1 MCGIFG
7 FTGYKENQL
16 VKAREALHVLKHRG
30 PDQWSDYNDE
40 NLYIGHQRLS
50 ILDLSE
56 FGKQPM
62 ISPDKKVII
71 AVNGEIYNFLE
82 LRKELEKKYTF
93 QSTSDSEVVLYG
105 YMEWG
110 IDSLVERIDGM
121 YSISIYDKKTNALYL
136 VRDRAGIKPIYYSTL
151 SQQFLWASELKA
163 IEKFYENDEVLNYD
177 YTALFDFLTYRFIP
191 TPKSQYKRVFKLEP
205 GHYMKVD
212 TKTNNFDKV
221 QYWELKVNK
230 CNDDIEIAS
239 QKIETFIKES
249 VNEQMIS
256 DVPVGFFLS
265 GGMDSSAVV
274 SIASLKYTNINT
286 FSIGF
291 TDKAH
296 DETAFADLVAQ
307 RFNTQHHQK
316 ILDQSEVQLTFHKI
330 KDWYDE
336 PFGDTSCFP
345 TFMVSKFA
353 KEKVTVALTGD
364 GGDEIFGG
372 YNWYKTFE
380 KAHNSPLKNLKWFK
394 GVIEKLSFIKGTVG
408 NIFRKLA
415 ILLISDEVEKY
426 AAIRGSLSHKQKEK
440 YRKAWRIS
448 DDYDDFWY
456 YRKYYKKE
464 LDIYTRLQFVD
475 FNTYLPD
482 DILTKVDRV
491 SMAVSLECRV
501 PLLKKE
507 LIEYCFSLDQNV
519 CIANGELKGVMKK
532 TFDKY
537 LPHEITH
544 RSKRGF
550 SIPLKKWS
558 NLLDGKETK
567 QEKILAE
574 FNLDVK

>member
-1 MCGIFG
+1 
-7 FTGYKENQL
+7 
-16 VKAREALHVLKHRG
+16 
-30 PDQWSDYNDE
+30 
-40 NLYIGHQRLS
+40 
-50 ILDLSE
+50 
-56 FGKQPM
+56 M

-71 AVNGEIYNFLE
+71 AVNGEIYNYLT
-82 LRKELEKKYTF
+82 LKKDLEKKYTF

-105 YMEWG
+105 YLEWG
-110 IDSLVERIDGM
+110 IDSLLERIDGM
-121 YSISIYDKKTNALYL
+121 YAISIYDKKNEKLYL
-136 VRDRAGIKPIYYSTL
+136 VRDRAGIKPMYYSTL
-151 SQQFLWASELKA
+151 NNQFSWASELKA
-163 IEKFYENDEVLNYD
+163 IERFYQNTDVLSYD

-191 TPKSQYKRVFKLEP
+191 TQKSKYKNVFKLEP
-205 GHYMKVD
+205 GHYIKVD
-212 TKTNNFDKV
+212 TKTNNFEKIK
-221 QYWELKVNK
+221 YWELKVNK
-230 CNDDIEIAS
+230 CNDNINTAI
-239 QKIETFIKES
+239 QTIETLIIES
-249 VNEQMIS
+249 INEQMIA

-265 GGMDSSAVV
+265 GGMDSSTVV
-274 SIASLKYTNINT
+274 AMAALNHRNINT

-296 DETAFADLVAQ
+296 DESAYADLIAQ
-307 RFNTQHHQK
+307 RFNTHHYKK
-316 ILDQSEVQLTFHKI
+316 ILGQNEVKQIFHKI
-330 KDWYDE
+330 KSWYDE

-345 TFMVSKFA
+345 TYMVSKFA
-353 KEKVTVALTGD
+353 REKVTVALSGD

-380 KAHNSPLKNLKWFK
+380 KVQKSPLKNLKWLR
-394 GVIEKLSFIKGTVG
+394 GIVEKLSTIKGRGG
-408 NIFRKLA
+408 NIFKKLA
-415 ILLISDEVEKY
+415 ILLITDEVEKY

-456 YRKYYKKE
+456 YRKYYNKE

-507 LIEYCFSLDQNV
+507 LIEYCFSLNQNV
-519 CIANGELKGVMKK
+519 RIANGELKGVMKR

-537 LPHEITH
+537 LPDEITH

-558 NLLDGKETK
+558 NLLDGKDTK

-574 FNLDVK
+574 FNFHV

>member
-7 FTGYKENQL
+7 FTGYEENQL
-16 VKAREALHVLKHRG
+16 VKAREALNVLRHRG

-50 ILDLSE
+50 ILDLSAS
-56 FGKQPM
+56 GKQPM
-62 ISPDKKVII
+62 ISNDKNVII
-71 AVNGEIYNFLE
+71 AINGEIYNFLA
-82 LRKELEKKYTF
+82 LRKELEKKHTF
-93 QSTSDSEVVLYG
+93 QSKSDSEVILYG
-105 YMEWG
+105 YIEWG
-110 IDSLVERIDGM
+110 IDSLLERIDGM
-121 YSISIYDKKTNALYL
+121 YAISIYDKKTNELYL
-136 VRDRAGIKPIYYSTL
+136 VRDRAGIKPIYYSVL
-151 SQQFLWASELKA
+151 RQQFLWASELKA
-163 IEKFYENDEVLNYD
+163 IEKFYEGDKVLNYD

-191 TPKSQYKRVFKLEP
+191 TPKSKYQNVFKLEP
-205 GHYMKVD
+205 GHYIKVD
-212 TKTNNFDKV
+212 TKTNNFEKIK
-221 QYWELKVNK
+221 YWELKVNT
-230 CNDDIEIAS
+230 CHDDIETAC
-239 QKIETFIKES
+239 QTIETLIKES
-249 VNEQMIS
+249 VNEQMIA

-274 SIASLKYTNINT
+274 AMAALKYKNINT

-296 DETAFADLVAQ
+296 DETAYADLVAQ
-307 RFNTQHHQK
+307 RFNTRHYKK
-316 ILDQSEVQLTFHKI
+316 ILGQNEVKQTFHKI
-330 KDWYDE
+330 KSWYDE

-345 TFMVSKFA
+345 TYKVSKFA
-353 KEKVTVALTGD
+353 REKVTVALTGD

-380 KAHNSPLKNLKWFK
+380 KAHNSPLKNLKWLK
-394 GVIEKLSFIKGTVG
+394 GIVEKLSTIKGRGG
-408 NIFRKLA
+408 NIFKKLA
-415 ILLISDEVEKY
+415 ILLIADEVEKY
-426 AAIRGSLSHKQKEK
+426 AAIRGSLSHKQKKK

-482 DILTKVDRV
+482 DILTKVDRA

-507 LIEYCFSLDQNV
+507 LIEYCFSLNQNV
-519 CIANGELKGVMKK
+519 RIGNGELKGVMKR
-532 TFDKY
+532 TFNKY
-537 LPHEITH
+537 LPNEITH

-574 FNLDVK
+574 FNIDVK

>member
-7 FTGYKENQL
+7 FTGYEENQL
-16 VKAREALHVLKHRG
+16 VKAREALNVLRHRG

-50 ILDLSE
+50 ILDLSAY
-56 FGKQPM
+56 GKQPM
-62 ISPDKKVII
+62 ISHDKNVII
-71 AVNGEIYNFLE
+71 AINGEIYNFLA
-82 LRKELEKKYTF
+82 LRKELEKTHTF
-93 QSTSDSEVVLYG
+93 QSTSDSEVILYG
-105 YMEWG
+105 YIEWG

-121 YSISIYDKKTNALYL
+121 YAISIYDKKTNELYL
-136 VRDRAGIKPIYYSTL
+136 VRDRAGIKPIYYSIL
-151 SQQFLWASELKA
+151 RQQFLWASELKA
-163 IEKFYENDEVLNYD
+163 IEKFYEDDKVLNYD

-191 TPKSQYKRVFKLEP
+191 TPKSKYKNVFKLEP
-205 GHYMKVD
+205 GHYIKVD
-212 TKTNNFDKV
+212 TKTNNFEKIK
-221 QYWELKVNK
+221 YWELKVNK
-230 CNDDIEIAS
+230 CNDNINTAI
-239 QKIETFIKES
+239 QTIETLIIES
-249 VNEQMIS
+249 INEQMIA

-265 GGMDSSAVV
+265 GGMDSSTVV
-274 SIASLKYTNINT
+274 AMAALNHRNINT

-296 DETAFADLVAQ
+296 DESAYADLIAQ
-307 RFNTQHHQK
+307 RFNTHHYKK
-316 ILDQSEVQLTFHKI
+316 ILGQNEVKQIFHKI
-330 KDWYDE
+330 KSWYDE

-345 TFMVSKFA
+345 TYMVSKFA
-353 KEKVTVALTGD
+353 REKVTVALSGD

-380 KAHNSPLKNLKWFK
+380 KVQKSPLKNLKWLR
-394 GVIEKLSFIKGTVG
+394 GIVEKLSTIKGRGG
-408 NIFRKLA
+408 NIFKKLA
-415 ILLISDEVEKY
+415 ILLITDEVEKY

-456 YRKYYKKE
+456 YRKYYNKE

-507 LIEYCFSLDQNV
+507 LIEYCFSLNQNV
-519 CIANGELKGVMKK
+519 RIANGELKGVMKR

-537 LPHEITH
+537 LPDEITH

-558 NLLDGKETK
+558 NLLDGKDTK

>member
-7 FTGYKENQL
+7 FTGYEENQL
-16 VKAREALHVLKHRG
+16 VKAREALNVLRHRG

-50 ILDLSE
+50 ILDLSAY
-56 FGKQPM
+56 GKQPM
-62 ISPDKKVII
+62 ISHDKNVII
-71 AVNGEIYNFLE
+71 AINGEIYNFLA
-82 LRKELEKKYTF
+82 LRKELEKTHTF
-93 QSTSDSEVVLYG
+93 QSTSDSEVILYG
-105 YMEWG
+105 YIEWG

-121 YSISIYDKKTNALYL
+121 YAISIYDKKTNELYL
-136 VRDRAGIKPIYYSTL
+136 VRDRAGIKPIYYSIL
-151 SQQFLWASELKA
+151 RQQFLWASELKA
-163 IEKFYENDEVLNYD
+163 IEKFYEDDKVLNYD

-191 TPKSQYKRVFKLEP
+191 TPKSKYKNVFKLEP
-205 GHYMKVD
+205 GHYIKVD
-212 TKTNNFDKV
+212 TKTNNFEKIK
-221 QYWELKVNK
+221 YWELKVNK
-230 CNDDIEIAS
+230 CNDNINTAI
-239 QKIETFIKES
+239 QTIETLIIES
-249 VNEQMIS
+249 INEQMIA

-265 GGMDSSAVV
+265 GGMDSSTVV
-274 SIASLKYTNINT
+274 AMAALKHRNINT

-296 DETAFADLVAQ
+296 DESAYADLIAQ
-307 RFNTQHHQK
+307 RFNTHHYKK
-316 ILDQSEVQLTFHKI
+316 ILGQNEVKQIFHKI
-330 KDWYDE
+330 KSWYDE

-345 TFMVSKFA
+345 TYMVSKFA
-353 KEKVTVALTGD
+353 REKVTVALSGD

-380 KAHNSPLKNLKWFK
+380 KAQKSPLKNLKWLR
-394 GVIEKLSFIKGTVG
+394 GIVEKLSTIKGRGG
-408 NIFRKLA
+408 NIFKKLA
-415 ILLISDEVEKY
+415 ILLITDEVEKY

-456 YRKYYKKE
+456 YRKYYNKE

-507 LIEYCFSLDQNV
+507 LIEYCFSLNQNV
-519 CIANGELKGVMKK
+519 RIANGELKGVMKR

-537 LPHEITH
+537 LPDEITH

-558 NLLDGKETK
+558 NLLDGKDTK